1 LATLE
6 TIKKYYRI
14 DRSEICFLK
23 FIVEAYDG
31 LAVVTTV
38 DSEAGI
44 VILYIAPG
52 CEADVETILQ
62 ELKKTIII
70 EALDENQKYIHQ
82 YHWMSDECL

>member
-1 LATLE
+1 ME

-14 DRSEICFLK
+14 DRREICFIK

-31 LAVVTTV
+31 LAVLTTV
-38 DSEAGI
+38 DPEAGI

-62 ELKKTIII
+62 ELKKDIMI
-70 EALDENQKYIHQ
+70 EELDEHQKYIH
-82 YHWMSDECL
+82 

>member
-1 LATLE
+1 ME
-6 TIKKYYRI
+6 TITKYYRI
-14 DRSEICFLK
+14 DRSEIGFIK

-31 LAVVTTV
+31 LAVLTTV

-62 ELKKTIII
+62 ELKKDIMI
-70 EALDENQKYIHQ
+70 EELDEHQKYIH
-82 YHWMSDECL
+82 

>member
-1 LATLE
+1 MATLE

-14 DRSEICFLK
+14 DRSEIGFIK

-31 LAVVTTV
+31 LAVLTTV
-38 DSEAGI
+38 DPEAGI

-62 ELKKTIII
+62 ELKKDIMI
-70 EALDENQKYIHQ
+70 ETLHCKPP
-82 YHWMSDECL
+82 SL